1 MIFGKL
7 WHSLMA
13 QVNKIANLF
22 WTADPIAQMQYEY
35 DMAVNQLK
43 EGRQGLDRA
52 RPSCGFGRG
61 KGLKS
66 LRAAVDLSDDCQVS
80 PSESHGENQ
89 MERSNKTPG
98 VNGIMDISEAADYL
112 HIKKWTLYR
121 LVKRGKIPGIKVGG
135 QWRFKK
141 EALDEMFTQNA
152 D

>member
-1 MIFGKL
+1 MRRVAAK
-7 WHSLMA
+7 
-13 QVNKIANLF
+13 
-22 WTADPIAQMQYEY
+22 
-35 DMAVNQLK
+35 
-43 EGRQGLDRA
+43 GRPKD
-52 RPSCGFGRG
+52 
-61 KGLKS
+61 LKS
-66 LRAAVDLSDDCQVS
+66 LLTAVDLSDDCQVS
-80 PSESHGENQ
+80 PSESHGENH

-141 EALDEMFTQNA
+141 EVLDEMFTQNA